1 MAFAKLV
8 TPKAGAKHE
17 LLFNKPAS
25 APDVQTIGT
34 MSEHQPQRAVKI
46 FEYKENNLD
55 CCISL

>member
-1 MAFAKLV
+1 MAFSKLV

-17 LLFNKPAS
+17 LLLNKLAS
-25 APDVQTIGT
+25 TPDVQTIGT

-46 FEYKENNLD
+46 FEFKENNLN